1 MFYPLGVIS
10 FSCLY
15 TMLARDIAFRF
26 QQPMYVFSLLL
37 LSRGQVNAQLY
48 SDIKVK
54 LSDAETT
61 NEHRYAGVRTP
72 LYRPIESLT
81 GSHESSES
89 WILNPECITKAAGS
103 TYIRRFGWM
112 SIGPGDE
119 YNRDQ
124 GSLTF

>member
-72 LYRPIESLT
+72 LYSLL
-81 GSHESSES
+81 SLLLAHMNP
-89 WILNPECITKAAGS
+89 LNPGS
-103 TYIRRFGWM
+103 
-112 SIGPGDE
+112 
-119 YNRDQ
+119 
-124 GSLTF
+124 